1 MALLGDF
8 ENLSHWHL
16 QYIVIWYLQLNTDK
30 TGARQGLIG
39 KTGEM
44 PARSR
49 HCNAEQLQICHW
61 ETGKAGEALKQSQEN
76 CLFFVTDWTHE
87 RWEGD
92 VYDVSL
98 RSCKGFFYWGFP
110 VWLTEENKLN
120 QGNRCP
126 SGLNR
131 EDRRSEEAESGEL
144 PVFNHRK
151 NLRAIGWCEN
161 VFLASTL
168 SVSVEWIFWW
178 MRRIQGHSCKTGGW
192 RQGTSFSACG
202 WSAKGKALQ
211 Q

>member
-1 MALLGDF
+1 MALLGNF

-76 CLFFVTDWTHE
+76 CLFFVTDCTHE

-131 EDRRSEEAESGEL
+131 EDRWNA
-144 PVFNHRK
+144 
-151 NLRAIGWCEN
+151 
-161 VFLASTL
+161 FLASTL

>member
-76 CLFFVTDWTHE
+76 CLFLITAKPTSDRMVWECLFGVHSIRVGRVDFLVNEEDSGSFMQDW
-87 RWEGD
+87 RMAPGN
-92 VYDVSL
+92 VIL
-98 RSCKGFFYWGFP
+98 R
-110 VWLTEENKLN
+110 
-120 QGNRCP
+120 
-126 SGLNR
+126 
-131 EDRRSEEAESGEL
+131 L
-144 PVFNHRK
+144 P
-151 NLRAIGWCEN
+151 LE
-161 VFLASTL
+161 
-168 SVSVEWIFWW
+168 
-178 MRRIQGHSCKTGGW
+178 
-192 RQGTSFSACG
+192 RQGKGASAVRAG
-202 WSAKGKALQ
+202 Q
-211 Q
+211 QVVNGAYAPLHR